1 MNEEIQIMISFV
13 LITALFIRT
22 IQLRFYHESD
32 IKQLLERIAY
42 LEQHLQEMS
51 LEGDLN
57 RRLENLQRM
66 SFSSRKASLKR

>member
-1 MNEEIQIMISFV
+1 MNEEIQIMINLV
-13 LITALFIRT
+13 LIIALFIRT

-32 IKQLLERIAY
+32 IKHLLARIAY